1 MNDSNPRLRDILVLL
16 LFAVLLRIAEVF
28 ERDDTPGWW
37 RQEQAHDWRQAVDT
51 DALHAREAHE

>member
-1 MNDSNPRLRDILVLL
+1 VNDSNPRLRDILVLM

-37 RQEQAHDWRQAVDT
+37 RQEHDWRLAVDT
-51 DALHAREAHE
+51 DALERREVSE